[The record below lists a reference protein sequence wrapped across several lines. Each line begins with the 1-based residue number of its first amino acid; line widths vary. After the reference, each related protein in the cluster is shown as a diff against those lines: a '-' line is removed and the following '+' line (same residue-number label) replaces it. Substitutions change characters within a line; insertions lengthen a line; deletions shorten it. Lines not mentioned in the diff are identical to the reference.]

1 MAKPATLVLAAISA
15 GASIGCATAP
25 PPKMEKA
32 DPIRKDPVTA
42 AEVEGKARLKAEK
55 ISQCYRAERMNVGIN
70 APGGADALTRFV
82 VRIHVPT
89 TGERVAVTI
98 VKSSRSDQTLL
109 GECITKALQQLT
121 FPPYVGNPLDLELPI
136 EP

>member
-1 MAKPATLVLAAISA
+1 
-15 GASIGCATAP
+15 
-25 PPKMEKA
+25 MEKA

-42 AEVEGKARLKAEK
+42 AEVEAKARGKADK
-55 ISQCYRAERMNVGIN
+55 ITQCYRSERMNVGIN
-70 APGGADALTRFV
+70 APAGADALTRFV
-82 VRIHVPT
+82 FRIHVPT
-89 TGERVAVTI
+89 TGEKVGVTI
-98 VKSSRSDQTLL
+98 LKSSRADQVLL